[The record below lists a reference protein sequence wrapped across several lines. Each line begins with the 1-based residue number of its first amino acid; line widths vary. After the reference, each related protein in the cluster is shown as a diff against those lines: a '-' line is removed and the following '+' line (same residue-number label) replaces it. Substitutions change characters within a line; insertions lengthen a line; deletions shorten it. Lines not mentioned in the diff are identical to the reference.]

1 MGDQSI
7 QKVNQSLDLSDKQI
21 SIALLVV
28 EVNMLI
34 AYPISDNQITDW
46 TRTIDRL
53 VPDLDLN
60 VLGDILDQYKFD
72 RLEWDKSKGIQN
84 ILRELCPKGY
94 SPDETN

>member
-7 QKVNQSLDLSDKQI
+7 QKVNQSLDLSGKQI

-34 AYPISDNQITDW
+34 SYPISDNHITDW

>member
-1 MGDQSI
+1 MGEQSI

-34 AYPISDNQITDW
+34 AYPISDTQITDW

-60 VLGDILDQYKFD
+60 VLGDILDQYKLD

-84 ILRELCPKGY
+84 ILREICPKGY